1 MQKYFFKWFFY
12 VSIAFLIIALI
23 KADYLQKPTFYEI
36 TYVYISFV
44 FLFAGF
50 LLDGIAW
57 GKTLK
62 KANYNISLQNGIT
75 SQGLSV
81 FGKYIPGKLWV
92 LLGRAEYISKKHDIP
107 REKTSSLSL
116 NAQFISLWVGLL
128 LGTIGL
134 LLISKLDIY
143 GLTVLGLFVLLT
155 LIIYTPLFHRLFE
168 SSVSKVIKRDINIPR
183 LNFKNVLQI
192 LPWFFV
198 NWGCWIVSF
207 YFFGKSL
214 TAEPVTF
221 NIAWGFALAGS
232 LGIMAIIAPGGLGVR
247 EGLLTGYLSLAGLEL
262 ADATTIAVASRL
274 WFLVG
279 EVFIF
284 TVGVLLDKII
294 TIHKVNS

>member
-1 MQKYFFKWFFY
+1 MKISWFKIFFY
-12 VSIAFLIIALI
+12 ISLAFLAIALYSNDYLNIPAINNLGFLII
-23 KADYLQKPTFYEI
+23 
-36 TYVYISFV
+36 SFT

-50 LLDGIAW
+50 IF
-57 GKTLK
+57 
-62 KANYNISLQNGIT
+62 N
-75 SQGLSV
+75 GLSWTRV
-81 FGKYIPGKLWV
+81 IKQADYPVTIKSGIVSVGLSIFGKYIPGKLWV
-92 LLGRAEYISKKHDIP
+92 ILGRAEFLTKKYGYS
-107 REKTSSLSL
+107 RKSMSALSL
-116 NAQFISLWVGLL
+116 NTQFISLWVGLL

-143 GLTVLGLFVLLT
+143 GLSALGLFALLT

-168 SSVSKVIKRDINIPR
+168 YLVLKVIKRTINIPR
-183 LNFKNVLQI
+183 LNFKNVLQV
-192 LPWFFV
+192 LPWFIL
-198 NWGCWIVSF
+198 NWGFWIVSF
-207 YFFGKSL
+207 YFLGESL

-247 EGLLTGYLSLAGLEL
+247 EGLLTGYLTLAGLEL

-284 TVGVLLDKII
+284 GIAMILNQINIK
-294 TIHKVNS
+294 NG